1 MKDSS
6 KNKKGK
12 NNKEKL
18 EIGKLKHLPNFEFP
32 ISTFKFQFS
41 IFILALFLTAS
52 CSKESKQSSHEG
64 HQYTCP
70 MHPQIV
76 QDMPGTCPICGM
88 DLVQKERAGGEVK
101 ITKELSNLLRPTS
114 SAIVSS
120 IRTIVPVKREVTFT
134 TETKGIIAYDTR
146 RATTLPI
153 RYGGRIEKLY
163 VKYNF
168 QPIHKGQKVLEIY
181 SPELVTA
188 QRELLYLLESDPEN
202 TQLINGA
209 KQRLYLLGV
218 SENQVTKVITSRTES
233 YSFPVFSPVDGYIIE
248 ETAANGSG
256 PTSIQTSQRTD
267 MGNGMSAPGSAAS
280 NSDQILSKEIRIR
293 EGTYVSSGET
303 LFSVVNT
310 LNIWAE
316 FNLYQN
322 DVANIKVNDPL
333 QISFDNTNSEAVNAK
348 VNFIQ
353 PFFKVGE
360 NFVKVRAYLTN
371 PKEKYEIGQLVTAK
385 FNTTS
390 KGSLW
395 IPTTAVLDLGSQ
407 KIIFVKRRGVFRPK
421 SVETGNQSNDL
432 TEIIGGADES
442 DSIAYQAQFMVDSE
456 SFIKV
461 VR

>member
-1 MKDSS
+1 MKSNLRNRIHLYVFSLLIVLAGCKS
-6 KNKKGK
+6 KTDHSAHAGN
-12 NNKEKL
+12 
-18 EIGKLKHLPNFEFP
+18 
-32 ISTFKFQFS
+32 
-41 IFILALFLTAS
+41 
-52 CSKESKQSSHEG
+52 
-64 HQYTCP
+64 QYTCP

-76 QDMPGTCPICGM
+76 QDKPGTCPICGM

-168 QPIHKGQKVLEIY
+168 QPIYKGQKVLEIY

-202 TQLINGA
+202 TQLIYGA

-218 SENQVTKVITSRTES
+218 SVDQVTQLTTLRKES

-248 ETAANGSG
+248 EAAAKG
-256 PTSIQTSQRTD
+256 PGPASIQASQRPD
-267 MGNGMSAPGSAAS
+267 MGNGLSEAGGTVS
-280 NSDQILSKEIRIR
+280 NSDQNQILSTEIRIR

-310 LNIWAE
+310 LNVWAE
-316 FNLYQN
+316 FDLYQN

-333 QISFDNTNSEAVNAK
+333 QISFDNTNNKVVNAK

-353 PFFKVGE
+353 PFFKAGE

-371 PKEKYEIGQLVTAK
+371 PKEKYEMGQLVTAE

-395 IPTTAVLDLGSQ
+395 IPTIAILDLGSQ
-407 KIIFVKRRGVFRPK
+407 KIVFVKRRGVFRPK
-421 SVETGNQSNDL
+421 SVDTGNQSNDL

-456 SFIKV
+456 SFIKASK
-461 VR
+461 RK